1 MRRDRVLVTTD
12 LSENSYKVIDKA
24 MNYALAQNM
33 WLEVLHVAEPSLFA
47 FGFSKDDKAPE
58 LSEKE
63 QEILVEFSQKIK
75 EKMGR
80 TIDKMN
86 VETRLGD
93 VSSMVDAYS
102 KEKRADLI
110 VIGDSE
116 RKGGVKEL
124 VLGSTAKRIIA
135 RADVPVLVV
144 KTSED
149 ISYKK
154 VFIPTDFSDRSLSSV
169 AYLAESQPKAEFI
182 LWHTIDVPSDI
193 QLAFYNLDDSYL
205 TGFTASAKAIASE
218 KMDRFV
224 AQLRAKGGACE
235 TLNIKTEF
243 ETGHMNGE
251 LVAHFANKLSADLIG
266 LAADT
271 ALFSNTFTIVEK
283 SHSDVMLYKQ

>member
-1 MRRDRVLVTTD
+1 MSRERILVATD

-24 MNYALAQNM
+24 MEYALVQDM

-47 FGFSKDDKAPE
+47 LGFTKDGQEPVLTAI
-58 LSEKE
+58 E
-63 QEILVEFSQKIK
+63 QEKLVEFSSKIK

-102 KEKRADLI
+102 KEKRVDLI

-135 RADVPVLVV
+135 RAGMPVLVI
-144 KTSED
+144 KTSGAVK
-149 ISYKK
+149 YKK
-154 VFIPTDFSDRSLSSV
+154 IFVPTDFSDRSLSSV
-169 AYLAESQPKAEFI
+169 EYLARANPEAEFI
-182 LWHTIDVPSDI
+182 LWHTVDVPSDI

-205 TGFTASAKAIASE
+205 TGFTASAKAIADE
-218 KMDRFV
+218 KMKKFI
-224 AQLRAKGGACE
+224 AQLRAKGDACGK
-235 TLNIKTEF
+235 IKITTEF
-243 ETGHMNGE
+243 DTGHINGDV
-251 LVAHFANKLSADLIG
+251 VAYCARKLGADLIG

-271 ALFSNTFTIVEK
+271 ALFSNTFAIVEK
-283 SHSDVMLYKQ
+283 SDVDVMLYKA